1 MSTQTHLLRRH
12 IRAAVQI
19 HTHLTGTGRF
29 GPIPILYDH
38 EWEGLAK
45 TARRFEFAREKGW
58 QTAADSLLSE
68 LDLSAASLGRR
79 LDRFR
84 YELPKTPSPMQVS
97 GPRDI
102 AEDLAAL
109 EHEFEEMELNLQEK
123 KVSVVTP
130 AIELEETYLGPFRVV
145 LRWEDIGQGACYD
158 VIAEDP
164 QPAEGNDDVTHPH
177 VTGETLCEGE
187 GSTAI
192 RKAIAQGRLLDF
204 FTLVKQI
211 LETYNAG
218 SAYVTLSRWSG
229 GRDCYDCGTSISDEE
244 SWCCSRCSES
254 ICDSCHSS
262 CETCDETLCSGCCTS
277 CQECSGI
284 FCRGCLE
291 FRPGSRVL
299 ICNDCLEKKGK
310 PTDDD
315 ETPASSEAEQPHQ
328 GCPCSSASPP
338 DPLCLEEAL
347 VPA

>member
-1 MSTQTHLLRRH
+1 MSTKTNLLRRQ

-19 HTHLTGTGRF
+19 HSHLAGTGRF

-38 EWEGLAK
+38 EWQELTK
-45 TARRFEFAREKGW
+45 TVRRFEFARDKGW
-58 QTAADSLLSE
+58 QAAADSLLTDI
-68 LDLSAASLGRR
+68 DLSAASLGRR

-84 YELPKTPSPMQVS
+84 HELPRTPSPMQVS

-102 AEDLAAL
+102 AADLAAL
-109 EHEFEEMELNLQEK
+109 EQEFVEVELNLQEK
-123 KVSVVTP
+123 KLSVLTSP
-130 AIELEETYLGPFRVV
+130 IELQETYLGPFRI
-145 LRWEDIGQGACYD
+145 LLHWDEIGQGPCYE

-164 QPAEGNDDVTHPH
+164 QPADANDDVTHPH
-177 VTGETLCEGE
+177 VSGETLCEGE
-187 GSTAI
+187 GLTAI

-211 LETYNAG
+211 LETYNPD
-218 SAYVTLSRWSG
+218 SAYVALSRWNG
-229 GRDCYDCGTSISDEE
+229 GRDCYDCGTSTSEEE

-254 ICDSCHSS
+254 VCDSCRNS
-262 CETCDETLCSGCCTS
+262 CEACDETLCGGCSTS

-299 ICNDCLEKKGK
+299 VCNECLEKGNKS
-310 PTDDD
+310 D
-315 ETPASSEAEQPHQ
+315 EDESPANPEAEQPDK
-328 GCPCSSASPP
+328 GCPCDAAAPP
-338 DPLCLEEAL
+338 DPLRLEEAL